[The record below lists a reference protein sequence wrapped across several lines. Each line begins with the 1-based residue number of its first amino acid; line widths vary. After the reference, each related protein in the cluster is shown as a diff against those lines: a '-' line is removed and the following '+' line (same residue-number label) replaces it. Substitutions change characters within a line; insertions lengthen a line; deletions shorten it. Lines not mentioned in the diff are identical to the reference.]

1 MKERFANLVIMT
13 EKTLLQS
20 FTSVVET
27 TYLGDYLQD
36 IEEIIFSTSASVTG
50 GRAQK
55 STPMCFGSDLVGSG
69 GAPPSLVVIVDLIF
83 SILVRK

>member
-1 MKERFANLVIMT
+1 MKERFANLVMMT
-13 EKTLLQS
+13 GKTLLQS

-27 TYLGDYLQD
+27 KSLGDDLQD
-36 IEEIIFSTSASVTG
+36 IEEIIFFTSTSVTG

-55 STPMCFGSDLVGSG
+55 STPVCFGSDLIGSG